1 MKKFFATIAKW
12 LDKWMKICQILAGV
26 GLSVIIILYIICVV
40 SGWVQN
46 FIPKYSIISTVSEN
60 DSLAVY
66 EYFDKRGYI
75 NVNNNEV
82 VISARKNDYEKAW
95 LFSEGLAAV
104 MKDGKIGFINA
115 ANEVVIPFEFHCSSQ
130 YSCYKFKNG
139 HCVVSNKD
147 GQLGVIDTSGRWVLE
162 PMFDEIKSPC
172 KGNGYRV
179 VVKNNIYGVYD
190 SLWNVVYPTEY
201 NRIHVLPDCVFLAKE
216 GKKWQ
221 VDLDGNIVQSFLYD
235 GSESLMYPVGVD
247 ESGEVRY
254 ELSDYV
260 KYRVIERYGV
270 MNRIT
275 GKIVIPA
282 IYEDVNMLSK
292 ELFEVQ
298 CTRNHDWFM
307 VDKNGNIVK

>member
-1 MKKFFATIAKW
+1 
-12 LDKWMKICQILAGV
+12 
-26 GLSVIIILYIICVV
+26 
-40 SGWVQN
+40 
-46 FIPKYSIISTVSEN
+46 
-60 DSLAVY
+60 
-66 EYFDKRGYI
+66 
-75 NVNNNEV
+75 
-82 VISARKNDYEKAW
+82 
-95 LFSEGLAAV
+95 
-104 MKDGKIGFINA
+104 
-115 ANEVVIPFEFHCSSQ
+115 
-130 YSCYKFKNG
+130 
-139 HCVVSNKD
+139 
-147 GQLGVIDTSGRWVLE
+147 
-162 PMFDEIKSPC
+162 
-172 KGNGYRV
+172 V

-201 NRIHVLPDCVFLAKE
+201 NRIHVLPDCIFLVKD

-221 VDLDGNIVQSFLYD
+221 VDLEGNIVQPFLYD

-247 ESGEVRY
+247 ESGKVRY

-275 GKIVIPA
+275 GKILIPA

-298 CTRNHDWFM
+298 CTSSYEWCL

>member
-12 LDKWMKICQILAGV
+12 WDKWTKICKILAGV
-26 GLSVIIILYIICVV
+26 VLSVIFILYIICVV

-95 LFSEGLAAV
+95 SFSEGLAAV
-104 MKDGKIGFINA
+104 MKDGKIGFINEK
-115 ANEVVIPFEFHCSSQ
+115 NEVVIPFEFR
-130 YSCYKFKNG
+130 YSYQNRCYIFEG
-139 HCVVSNKD
+139 GRCVVSYKD
-147 GQLGVIDTSGRWVLE
+147 GKMGIIDTAGRWVLE
-162 PMFDEIKSPC
+162 P
-172 KGNGYRV
+172 
-179 VVKNNIYGVYD
+179 VYD
-190 SLWNVVYPTEY
+190 IIQSF
-201 NRIHVLPDCVFLAKE
+201 PDCIFLVKD

-260 KYRVIERYGV
+260 KYEINMCYGI

-275 GKIVIPA
+275 GKIVLPA
-282 IYEDVNMLSK
+282 IYENVRMLSK

-298 CTRNHDWFM
+298 CTSSYEWCL